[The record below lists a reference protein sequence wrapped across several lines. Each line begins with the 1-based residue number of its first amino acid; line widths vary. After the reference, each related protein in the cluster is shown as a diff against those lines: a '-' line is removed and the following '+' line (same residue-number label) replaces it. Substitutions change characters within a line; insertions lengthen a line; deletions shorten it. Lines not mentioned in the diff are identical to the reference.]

1 MAQNRN
7 VKKQFKEDYNQPI
20 IGGVSENSK
29 NIDNFDD
36 NFAENNTFFNQEV
49 DNIISNKDNVYS
61 PWEDIRILTSKKLDE
76 QDK

>member
-20 IGGVSENSK
+20 TGGLLENSK

-36 NFAENNTFFNQEV
+36 NFAENNTFFNQDI

-61 PWEDIRILTSKKLDE
+61 PWEDIRILTNKKLDE